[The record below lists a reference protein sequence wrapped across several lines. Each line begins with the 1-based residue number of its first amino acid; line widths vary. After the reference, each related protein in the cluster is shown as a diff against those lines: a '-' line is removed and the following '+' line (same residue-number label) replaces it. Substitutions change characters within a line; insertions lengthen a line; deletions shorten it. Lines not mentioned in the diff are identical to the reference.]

1 MSDGLE
7 LYFILK
13 SQIVEIWLE
22 PLVHEWGMTV
32 GKLPIDQVC

>member
-7 LYFILK
+7 LSILK

-22 PLVHEWGMTV
+22 PLVHEWDITIGE
-32 GKLPIDQVC
+32 LPIGQEVS